1 MAGRFIRTRDLEFFD
16 TVNKE
21 LVGDPVNSK
30 DGVINQEVV
39 IYKVDVYETTTNI
52 YGESSS
58 GRTYKKGVKLN
69 CIIDAED
76 FDFETTEFGPD
87 LNQNATFSFLR
98 QSLIDAGNFVPDIGD
113 VINWNYTY
121 WEVSTINENQLLAGM
136 QENNHSV
143 VLSAYLTEPTR
154 LNIQRLRSS

>member
-16 TVNKE
+16 TINKE

-30 DGVINQEVV
+30 DGIINQEVV
-39 IYKVDVYETTTNI
+39 IYKVDVYETSTNI

-58 GRTYKKGVKLN
+58 GRTYRKGVKLN
-69 CIIDAED
+69 CIIEAED

-87 LNQNATFSFLR
+87 ANQNATFSIVR
-98 QSLIDAGNFVPDIGD
+98 QSLVDVNFVPDMGD
-113 VINWNYTY
+113 IIEWNYAY
-121 WEVSTINENQLLAGM
+121 FEISAINENQLLGGM

-143 VLSAYLTEPTR
+143 VCTAYLTEQSR
-154 LNIQRLRSS
+154 VNVERVRGN

>member
-1 MAGRFIRTRDLEFFD
+1 MASRYYPQLDIDTFD
-16 TVNKE
+16 KFNKE

-69 CIIDAED
+69 CIIDATPTASNC
-76 FDFETTEFGPD
+76 FSAHQFNSFSCHSATSSGVASLGP
-87 LNQNATFSFLR
+87 NTKS
-98 QSLIDAGNFVPDIGD
+98 GCVG
-113 VINWNYTY
+113 
-121 WEVSTINENQLLAGM
+121 
-136 QENNHSV
+136 
-143 VLSAYLTEPTR
+143 
-154 LNIQRLRSS
+154 